1 MASVRTED
9 RARLHRALDRI
20 IDEMEPDLE
29 EAEDVEGFNS
39 GGTFHPIRGGEGYKP
54 GKVGET
60 RRWKRRR
67 K

>member
-1 MASVRTED
+1 MASARTED

-29 EAEDVEGFNS
+29 GEDAEGFTE
-39 GGTFHPIRGGEGYKP
+39 GTFHPIRGGEGYKP

-67 K
+67 KNS